1 MLKASSVEHIAK
13 LHSSRRQSSRKRSS
27 RKRSMHVTGH
37 FTKTEVSIR
46 THPDTRRQARP
57 WKKLLH
63 TEGEQDGTGPRRRRQ
78 ARPRRAAPPAHGSEE
93 RTAGR
98 AASCTRS
105 EGAARSN
112 PGLVPHD
119 NSFYVLHIKIRE
131 GREKNLE
138 RSVERDTSTCTAH
151 SGATKAHDWMVS
163 VLGPLHAGQRRGDVE
178 VRSYLRDQAGS

>member
-13 LHSSRRQSSRKRSS
+13 LHSRRQSS

-78 ARPRRAAPPAHGSEE
+78 ARPRRA
-93 RTAGR
+93 
-98 AASCTRS
+98 SCTRR
-105 EGAARSN
+105 GNKTGPRRRRQAAPRLLPSDS
-112 PGLVPHD
+112 PWLVLPHD
-119 NSFYVLHIKIRE
+119 NFFQFVFFL
-131 GREKNLE
+131 
-138 RSVERDTSTCTAH
+138 VERRQCAAGGGPCIQGVKGGGTKHGILNTTSH
-151 SGATKAHDWMVS
+151 
-163 VLGPLHAGQRRGDVE
+163 
-178 VRSYLRDQAGS
+178 